1 MTSFAGKNG
10 WIKVPR
16 APFSDREHPLHPSTT
31 RHEVSYREAWVD
43 LLMLAVWAPDGSEQG
58 GYSTPRGA
66 CHGSRSFFEE
76 RWGWTQS
83 KVSRFLK
90 KLEKHGEIDRKT
102 FPGTGRPTLIRIA
115 GYHEFQ
121 AEPPTCGNCGR
132 WKKSGVC
139 PHCNDERIGR
149 RCSDTHTDGSERPPP
164 RRPRKPRAPA
174 PARSPRSPLPTPP
187 SNIGIRPKTMKAR
200 TAAIVGIL
208 VWLAQARGRAGR
220 KSVAPLKGGATTRSG
235 CHLEEGDQFV
245 TCAVR
250 ESAQPPRSVPGAK
263 PRRCSHQCTRFVEF
277 ALRATPG
284 PRSTEVDWRPRP

>member
-1 MTSFAGKNG
+1 MRCLIVRRGSTSERRPYGRLTVA
-10 WIKVPR
+10 
-16 APFSDREHPLHPSTT
+16 S
-31 RHEVSYREAWVD
+31 REAT
-43 LLMLAVWAPDGSEQG
+43 L
-58 GYSTPRGA
+58 PREVPATGP
-66 CHGSRSFFEE
+66 RSFFEE

-115 GYHEFQ
+115 GYHDSKWSRRPV
-121 AEPPTCGNCGR
+121 AIAADGR
-132 WKKSGVC
+132 SRGC
-139 PHCNDERIGR
+139 ARTAMTSE
-149 RCSDTHTDGSERPPP
+149 SDVDAPIPIPMGPSDPPP

-263 PRRCSHQCTRFVEF
+263 PRRCSHECTRFVEF